1 MNTPSD
7 NFKSHFQTERD
18 ALKAFVSLLESEQES
33 LLGGDT
39 DKLVPLVE
47 SKTKAVHELNTLAAS
62 RRNGLLSHGVPVEAS
77 SGITDWLQ
85 SNAVSSVPLWREIQQ
100 LAEQA
105 QHLNRSNGLL
115 IQNRLRHNQQMLSA
129 LFTAANSANNL
140 YGPDGQ
146 ARVSGGGRTL
156 GNV

>member
-7 NFKSHFQTERD
+7 NFKSQFQVERD
-18 ALKAFVSLLESEQES
+18 ALKAFVTLLENEQAS

-39 DKLVPLVE
+39 DKLASLVD
-47 SKTKAVHELNTLAAS
+47 SKTRAAHELNTLAAA
-62 RRNGLLSHGVPVEAS
+62 RRNGLLSHGARMTAG
-77 SGITDWLQ
+77 GIADWLQ
-85 SNAVSSVPLWREIQQ
+85 SHAASSVSLWRDIQQ

-105 QHLNRSNGLL
+105 QHLNRSNGIL
-115 IQNRLRHNQQMLSA
+115 IQNRMRHNQQMLSA
-129 LFTAANSANNL
+129 LFTAANSASNL